1 MCVFVMHKISI
12 RVAMAT
18 DVSIFYS
25 AMVGSA
31 GVQIGNPNNYKMVI
45 VWKNST
51 GVY

>member
-25 AMVGSA
+25 AMAGSA

-51 GVY
+51 GIY